1 MKRIVPVIVAFL
13 LVGSVSAQKHEATP
27 QDVNRFFNTQK
38 TYVVLENNPISS
50 YNFKLQQAVKDNWT
64 ITDYEFI
71 PHTEFE
77 DLRRDPNN
85 SFLMMTQVVFDKD
98 KTKTRYDFLNLMLG
112 EKTYKWEDMT
122 DLVAVPLS
130 YTEVDEEYW
139 VYKLETLIRFIQN
152 HMLTLKKNPDLV
164 DEDLFKYYKDNIKSI
179 KNKTLYL
186 VQDELEEE
194 INTLTKIQ
202 DVYPYRVK
210 LASREE
216 IEKVIEN
223 REKNAVFLHK
233 VGPYGTRLKARCYK
247 IVIGAED
254 ANFYYFDMHNIVRGK
269 RPDGLLEKDL
279 KKMAR

>member
-1 MKRIVPVIVAFL
+1 MKRIVPVIFAFL
-13 LVGSVSAQKHEATP
+13 LAGSVFAQKHEATP
-27 QDVNRFFNTQK
+27 QDVNRFFNTKK

-50 YNFKLQQAVKDNWT
+50 YNFKLQQAIKDNWT

-77 DLRRDPNN
+77 ELRRDPNN

-152 HMLTLKKNPDLV
+152 HMLTLKKDPDLV
-164 DEDLFKYYKDNIKSI
+164 DEDLFKYYRDNIKSI

-186 VQDELEEE
+186 VQDELEES
-194 INTLTKIQ
+194 INTLSKIQ

-247 IVIGAED
+247 IIIGAED

-279 KKMAR
+279 KKMSK

>member
-1 MKRIVPVIVAFL
+1 MKRILPILLAFFL
-13 LVGSVSAQKHEATP
+13 TGTVVAQKHEATP
-27 QDVNRFFNTQK
+27 QDVKRFFTTQK

-50 YNFKLQQAVKDNWT
+50 YNFKLQQAIKDNWT
-64 ITDYEFI
+64 ISEYEFI
-71 PHTEFE
+71 PHTQFE
-77 DLRRDPNN
+77 ELRRDPNN

-98 KTKTRYDFLNLMLG
+98 KTKTRYNFLNLMLG

-139 VYKLETLIRFIQN
+139 VYKLETLIRFLQN

-164 DEDLFKYYKDNIKSI
+164 DSDLFKYYKDNIKDI

-186 VQDELEEE
+186 VQDELEED
-194 INTLTKIQ
+194 INTLAKIQ

-210 LASREE
+210 LASRQE
-216 IEKVIEN
+216 IEEVIESQ
-223 REKNAVFLHK
+223 EKNAVFLHK

-247 IVIGAED
+247 IIIGAED
-254 ANFYYFDMHNIVRGK
+254 ANFYYFDMHKIVRGK
-269 RPDGLLEKDL
+269 KPDGLLEKDL
-279 KKMAR
+279 KKMSR